1 MRESIGTSF
10 MLNFIVIFLVFVFA
24 FLAATLSY
32 YRAYRVN
39 NAIIHSIEKFEGYNA
54 KSKKEIID
62 KLNTL
67 GYEIHEIECSET
79 FKSKSVNFGDSA
91 GKLLSENADG
101 YCVYLYFNDQAAP
114 SAADASKK
122 STTDIYYTI
131 GVATYMRIEFPV
143 IGALIKLP
151 IFSKTYNIYYF
162 PEWGTDETTV
172 VSKVNTELEKFV
184 YPTT

>member
-1 MRESIGTSF
+1 MRESIGTTF

-54 KSKKEIID
+54 KSKKDIID

-67 GYEIHEIECSET
+67 GYETHDIKCTDT
-79 FKSKSVNFGDSA
+79 FKSKSANFGDSE
-91 GKLLSENADG
+91 GVLLSSDSDG
-101 YCVYLYFNDQAAP
+101 YCVYLYFNDNAAP
-114 SAADASKK
+114 TEDGKK

-131 GVATYMRIEFPV
+131 GVATYMRINFPV
-143 IGALIKLP
+143 IGQLIKLP
-151 IFSKTYNIYYF
+151 IYSKTYNIYYF
-162 PEWGTDETTV
+162 PEWGTDESTV
-172 VSKVNTELEKFV
+172 ENKINEQIEKFV
-184 YPTT
+184 YSE

>member
-91 GKLLSENADG
+91 GTLLSTNADG
-101 YCVYLYFNDQAAP
+101 YCVYLYLTFASTSSGSP
-114 SAADASKK
+114 SSLLYLISELCTPGVLNLASIDV
-122 STTDIYYTI
+122 SSLNI
-131 GVATYMRIEFPV
+131 P
-143 IGALIKLP
+143 LI
-151 IFSKTYNIYYF
+151 
-162 PEWGTDETTV
+162 
-172 VSKVNTELEKFV
+172 
-184 YPTT
+184 